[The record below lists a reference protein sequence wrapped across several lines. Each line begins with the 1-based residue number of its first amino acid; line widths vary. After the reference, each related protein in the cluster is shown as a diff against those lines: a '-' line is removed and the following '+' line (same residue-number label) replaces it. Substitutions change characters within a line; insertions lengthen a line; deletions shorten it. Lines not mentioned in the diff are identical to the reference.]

1 MVNPPEEV
9 QRQKG
14 VNLKYVNSSAQVKVP
29 SPKSTTT
36 QSPVNVPIG
45 SYLVNRINIW
55 KTIPKST
62 FANNIISKG
71 LTIPFIDKYL
81 RLKKN
86 KCDLLQNGIMKIN

>member
-1 MVNPPEEV
+1 MRKAQTCSKKVEDEGEVEVVNPPEEV

-45 SYLVNRINIW
+45 SYLVNRINI
-55 KTIPKST
+55 
-62 FANNIISKG
+62 
-71 LTIPFIDKYL
+71 
-81 RLKKN
+81 
-86 KCDLLQNGIMKIN
+86 